1 MNINETQTAL
11 KQPKTDQIDKKQ
23 ITAFQSETETDPKRP
38 K

>member
-11 KQPKTDQIDKKQ
+11 KQPKTDQFDKKQ
-23 ITAFQSETETDPKRP
+23 ITTFQSETQADPKRP